1 MRAGLY
7 WITMVFV
14 LAVRLSF
21 DVVPVDAGRAV
32 LFVAALGF
40 GGLFAED
47 RARRLGRGEKQ

>member
-1 MRAGLY
+1 
-7 WITMVFV
+7 MVFV